1 MPSGAGGYSPGG
13 LPSGAGEYSPGG
25 FPSDALSSGVG
36 GYSSGGFPSDGLPSG
51 GSFPSNAMPS
61 DGLHSSSMPSDALPA
76 GGAPEDD
83 VDRAANAAA
92 LAAGL
97 RVSRR
102 SELRRMCEGLERKL
116 SAAVGDIALMAE
128 ALGASQQKVRIYMIA
143 RCLSAPN

>member
-1 MPSGAGGYSPGG
+1 MS
-13 LPSGAGEYSPGG
+13 
-25 FPSDALSSGVG
+25 
-36 GYSSGGFPSDGLPSG
+36 SDGLPSD
-51 GSFPSNAMPS
+51 S
-61 DGLHSSSMPSDALPA
+61 LPA
-76 GGAPEDD
+76 SGAPEDD

-128 ALGASQQKVRIYMIA
+128 ALEASQQKVRLSKVDIAFYSVLFFFKKDKEYVQA
-143 RCLSAPN
+143 RC